1 MEAVE
6 QQQQERQRRDVYSRL
21 ADPKSYTGVY
31 RKRFEMDCHDI
42 SEHNVHSLSNMMR
55 TNLNYDVDPR
65 TKRAQYVHV
74 KSRRGGGGSPAHG
87 RVSPAAARPA
97 SASPSRASRRRRG
110 PSTKSQ
116 PRCACLSACHASSMC
131 RPRI

>member
-6 QQQQERQRRDVYSRL
+6 QQQQERQRGDVYSRL
-21 ADPKSYTGVY
+21 YDPKSYTGVY

-65 TKRAQYVHV
+65 TKRAQYVQV
-74 KSRRGGGGSPAHG
+74 
-87 RVSPAAARPA
+87 
-97 SASPSRASRRRRG
+97 
-110 PSTKSQ
+110 
-116 PRCACLSACHASSMC
+116 
-131 RPRI
+131 